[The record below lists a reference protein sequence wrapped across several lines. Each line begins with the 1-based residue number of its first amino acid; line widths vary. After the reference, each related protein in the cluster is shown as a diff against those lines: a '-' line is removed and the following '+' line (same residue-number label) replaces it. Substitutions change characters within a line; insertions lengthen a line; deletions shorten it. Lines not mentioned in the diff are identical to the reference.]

1 MPAQKNSGA
10 RCLPW
15 ACLAAAAMVV
25 AAFAPTAAA
34 QSIGAQPFD
43 YAPDRNPVLRLC
55 DEHYHR
61 GERAEAAACYTQ
73 VSAESLDGAV
83 RAEAAWRLG
92 DLQAANAFFR
102 TALELDPESFGI
114 RHRWGRLFLATHQA
128 DEAARLF
135 MEALDLNEDYT
146 PAKLGIAAVA
156 LGRFEDRA
164 RTIVEEVLDGGGAH
178 LEAHLISARMS
189 LEVGAVDAARETLD
203 EALGIAEAQDLPPL
217 EVYSLHAAAD
227 VLQGITASE
236 WTDRALAYNPSYGEI
251 HATPAYYYLINRRY
265 REAVELLFEAVR
277 IQPDLWTAHAELGVN
292 LFRQNRVDEA
302 QAHLALAYRGDPFSA
317 QTVNTLRLI
326 DSLDN
331 FVVLRR
337 ELPEREDDADVAA
350 GTEASAAE
358 ADAAAAE
365 AQTGAAEAQSAAAEA
380 QSAATATGETTT
392 AAPREAARDA
402 TSERV
407 AEPPTAATRGE
418 AAITASADRTAVN
431 GETLTAGETT
441 AANGE
446 ITPAPAMLLRLHQDE
461 APVLDAYV
469 TALVADSIKAFTE
482 RYRFELKEDV
492 VVELYPEHDDFA
504 VRTLGL
510 PGIGLLGVAFGHL
523 VAMDSP
529 SGSREGEF
537 HWGTTLWHEIAHIF
551 TLEATG
557 NLVPR
562 WFSEGVSVFEE
573 WSTGPLPG
581 RHIPVRVLEAM
592 ADDRLLP
599 VAELDGGFMRPTYE
613 GQVIVSYTQ
622 AGLLC
627 QHIAREWGQQGLVDM
642 LTGFADGLDTAAAV
656 REGLGVA
663 PEDLDRSF
671 REFLEAE
678 FRATLDV
685 LEEWQELTRA
695 TYRALDA
702 GDWEE
707 VLDRAE
713 TAVKTY
719 PDYVDDG
726 DAYIPMALALDELGR
741 RPEAQDTLETY
752 WRLGGYSPGAL
763 RRLGA
768 WLHETGRPEDAIAV
782 YEDLIMVTPLDAEV
796 HATLGDWMLAEGMA
810 DGALR
815 EYRALMAMRPHDMAG
830 AHFRLARAW
839 LELEDQARTREHL
852 LYALEIAP
860 HHREA
865 QQLLLEIVR

>member
-1 MPAQKNSGA
+1 MNH
-10 RCLPW
+10 RLP
-15 ACLAAAAMVV
+15 
-25 AAFAPTAAA
+25 AAFAARAAMAAIAMAATVMASSAAA

-43 YAPDRNPVLRLC
+43 YSPGRDPMLQPC
-55 DEHYHR
+55 DEQYHR
-61 GERAEAAACYTQ
+61 GERAAAAACYTQ

-102 TALELDPESFGI
+102 TALELDPESFTI
-114 RHRWGRLFLATHQA
+114 RERWGRLFLATHQA

-135 MEALDLNEDYT
+135 TEALDLNEDYT
-146 PAKLGIAAVA
+146 PARLGIAAVA

-164 RTIVEEVLDGGGAH
+164 RTIVEEVLDGDGRY
-178 LEAHLISARMS
+178 LEANLIAARLS
-189 LEVGAVDAARETLD
+189 LENGAVDDAREALD
-203 EALGIAEAQDLPPL
+203 KALAIAEAQDLPPL

-292 LFRQNRVDEA
+292 LFRQNRVEEA
-302 QAHLALAYRGDPFSA
+302 QAHLALAYQGDPFSA
-317 QTVNTLRLI
+317 QTVNTLRLL

-337 ELPEREDDADVAA
+337 ELPEREV
-350 GTEASAAE
+350 SAE
-358 ADAAAAE
+358 GETAAAV
-365 AQTGAAEAQSAAAEA
+365 SA
-380 QSAATATGETTT
+380 ETTT
-392 AAPREAARDA
+392 A
-402 TSERV
+402 
-407 AEPPTAATRGE
+407 
-418 AAITASADRTAVN
+418 I
-431 GETLTAGETT
+431 GET
-441 AANGE
+441 
-446 ITPAPAMLLRLHQDE
+446 TPAPAMLLRLHKDE
-461 APVLDAYV
+461 APVIDAYV
-469 TALVADSIKAFTE
+469 TDLVADSVQAFTE
-482 RYRFELKEDV
+482 RYQFELEEDV

-510 PGIGLLGVAFGHL
+510 PGIGLLGVAFGYL

-592 ADDRLLP
+592 ADDRFLP

-627 QHIAREWGQQGLVDM
+627 QYIAREWGQQGLVDM
-642 LTGFADGLDTAAAV
+642 LNGFADGLSTAGAI
-656 REGLGVA
+656 REGLGVS
-663 PEDLDRSF
+663 PEALDSGF
-671 REFLEAE
+671 REFLESE
-678 FRATLDV
+678 FGATLDV
-685 LEEWQELTRA
+685 LDEWRELSRA
-695 TYRALDA
+695 TYEALDA
-702 GDWEE
+702 GDWETAIE
-707 VLDRAE
+707 RADAAIE
-713 TAVKTY
+713 AF
-719 PDYVDDG
+719 PAHVDDG
-726 DAYIPMALALDELGR
+726 NSYIPRALAYDELDR
-741 RPEAQDTLETY
+741 RAEAMDTLETY

-763 RRLGA
+763 RRLGT
-768 WLHETGRPEDAIAV
+768 WLHEAGRPEDAIAV
-782 YEDLIMVTPLDAEV
+782 YDDLIMVTPLDAEV
-796 HATLGDWMLAEGMA
+796 HATLGDWMLDEDMA

-815 EYRALMAMRPHDMAG
+815 EYRALMATQPHDMAG
-830 AHFRLARAW
+830 AHYRLATAF
-839 LELEDQARTREHL
+839 LALEDQARTREHL

-860 HHREA
+860 HYREA

>member
-1 MPAQKNSGA
+1 MNYRALAACPARA
-10 RCLPW
+10 
-15 ACLAAAAMVV
+15 AVAAIATAAAAL
-25 AAFAPTAAA
+25 ASTAAA

-43 YAPDRNPVLRLC
+43 YSPDRDPVLQPC

-61 GERAEAAACYTQ
+61 GARAEAAACYTR

-102 TALELDPESFGI
+102 TALELDPESFTI
-114 RHRWGRLFLATHQA
+114 RERWGRLFLATHQA

-135 MEALDLNEDYT
+135 TEALDLNEDYT
-146 PAKLGIAAVA
+146 PARLGIAAVA

-164 RTIVEEVLDGGGAH
+164 RTIVEEVLEGDGRH
-178 LEAHLISARMS
+178 IEARLISARLS
-189 LEVGAVDAARETLD
+189 LENGGVDAAREALD
-203 EALGIAEAQDLPPL
+203 EALAIAEAQDLPPL

-292 LFRQNRVDEA
+292 LFRQNRVEEA

-326 DSLDN
+326 DSLEN

-337 ELPEREDDADVAA
+337 ELPEREA
-350 GTEASAAE
+350 GAGVNTQVGAEGETNAVVSRETSAAP
-358 ADAAAAE
+358 
-365 AQTGAAEAQSAAAEA
+365 
-380 QSAATATGETTT
+380 GET
-392 AAPREAARDA
+392 AP
-402 TSERV
+402 
-407 AEPPTAATRGE
+407 
-418 AAITASADRTAVN
+418 
-431 GETLTAGETT
+431 LGETT
-441 AANGE
+441 AASGE
-446 ITPAPAMLLRLHQDE
+446 TTAASGETTAASGETTAASGETTAASGETAPRPGMLLRLHKDE
-461 APVLDAYV
+461 APVIDAYV
-469 TALVADSIKAFTE
+469 TGLVADSIQAFTG
-482 RYRFELKEDV
+482 RYQFELQEDV

-510 PGIGLLGVAFGHL
+510 PGIGLLGVAFGYL

-562 WFSEGVSVFEE
+562 WFSEGVSVYEE

-592 ADDRLLP
+592 ADDRFLP

-627 QHIAREWGQQGLVDM
+627 QYIAREWGQQGLVDM
-642 LTGFADGLDTAAAV
+642 LNGFADGLDTAGAI
-656 REGLGVA
+656 RRGLGVA
-663 PEDLDRSF
+663 PEELDSGF
-671 REFLEAE
+671 GEFLESE

-685 LEEWQELTRA
+685 LDEWKGLTQA
-695 TYRALDA
+695 TYRALDS

-713 TAVKTY
+713 TAVKAY
-719 PDYVDDG
+719 PDYVDNG
-726 DAYIPMALALDELGR
+726 DAYIPMAMAFEELGR
-741 RPEAQDTLETY
+741 RPEALDTLETY
-752 WRLGGYSPGAL
+752 WRLGGYSPSAL
-763 RRLGA
+763 RRLA
-768 WLHETGRPEDAIAV
+768 TWLHEAGRADDAVAV
-782 YEDLIMVTPLDAEV
+782 YGDLIMVTPLDAEV

-815 EYRALMAMRPHDMAG
+815 EYRALMAMQPHDMAG
-830 AHFRLARAW
+830 AHYRLAQAY
-839 LELEDQARTREHL
+839 LALEDQASTREHL

-860 HHREA
+860 HYREA

>member
-1 MPAQKNSGA
+1 MSRRAPAT
-10 RCLPW
+10 
-15 ACLAAAAMVV
+15 CLAVAAMAVAAMAVVAVGV
-25 AAFAPTAAA
+25 AAFASTASA

-43 YAPDRNPVLRLC
+43 YYPDRDPVLQPC
-55 DEHYHR
+55 DGLYHR
-61 GERAEAAACYTQ
+61 GERAEAAACYTR
-73 VSAESLDGAV
+73 VSAESLDAVV

-102 TALELDPESFGI
+102 TALELDPESFTV

-135 MEALDLNEDYT
+135 IEALDLNEDYT

-156 LGRFEDRA
+156 LGRFESRA
-164 RTIVEEVLDGGGAH
+164 RTLVEEVLDGDGRH
-178 LEAHLISARMS
+178 LEAHLIAARMS
-189 LEVGAVDAARETLD
+189 LEVGAAARAREDLD
-203 EALGIAEAQDLPPL
+203 EALEIAEAQELPPL
-217 EVYSLHAAAD
+217 EVYALHAAAD
-227 VLQGITASE
+227 VLQGIAGSE

-251 HATPAYYYLINRRY
+251 YATPAYYHLINRRY

-292 LFRQNRVDEA
+292 LLRQNRVDEA

-326 DSLDN
+326 DSFDN

-337 ELPEREDDADVAA
+337 ELPPPEVSVPQVGEDAIAETTAVSGGITADV
-350 GTEASAAE
+350 SA
-358 ADAAAAE
+358 
-365 AQTGAAEAQSAAAEA
+365 
-380 QSAATATGETTT
+380 
-392 AAPREAARDA
+392 
-402 TSERV
+402 
-407 AEPPTAATRGE
+407 
-418 AAITASADRTAVN
+418 
-431 GETLTAGETT
+431 ETT
-441 AANGE
+441 AALGE
-446 ITPAPAMLLRLHQDE
+446 TSTPPGMLLRLHKDE
-461 APVLDAYV
+461 ASVIDAYV
-469 TALVADSIKAFTE
+469 TDLVTDSVRAFTE
-482 RYRFELKEDV
+482 RYQFELQEDV

-510 PGIGLLGVAFGHL
+510 PGIGLLGVAFGYL

-573 WSTGPLPG
+573 WSTGPLRG

-592 ADDRLLP
+592 ADDRFLP

-627 QHIAREWGQQGLVDM
+627 QYIAREWGQQGLVDM
-642 LTGFADGLDTAAAV
+642 LTGFAEGLDTVAAI
-656 REGLGVA
+656 RQGLGIA
-663 PEDLDRSF
+663 PEDLDRGF
-671 REFLEAE
+671 RDFLEAE
-678 FRATLDV
+678 FRAVLDV
-685 LEEWQELTRA
+685 LDEWKGLTQA
-695 TYRALDA
+695 TYRALDG

-707 VLDRAE
+707 VLNRAQ
-713 TAVKTY
+713 TAVETY

-726 DAYIPMALALDELGR
+726 DAYIPMAMAYDELGR
-741 RPEAQDTLETY
+741 RPEAMDTLEAY
-752 WRLGGYSPGAL
+752 WRLGGYSPRAL
-763 RRLGA
+763 RRLGT
-768 WLHETGRPEDAIAV
+768 WLHEAGRPEDAIAV
-782 YEDLIMVTPLDAEV
+782 YDDLIMVTPLDAEV

-810 DGALR
+810 EGALR
-815 EYRALMAMRPHDMAG
+815 EYRALMAMQPHDLAG
-830 AHFRLARAW
+830 THYRLARAY
-839 LELEDQARTREHL
+839 LALEDQAGTREHL

-860 HHREA
+860 HYREA

>member
-1 MPAQKNSGA
+1 MS
-10 RCLPW
+10 RR
-15 ACLAAAAMVV
+15 AAAASPARAVVV
-25 AAFAPTAAA
+25 ATAIAASVFASAAPA

-43 YAPDRNPVLRLC
+43 YYPDRDAVLQPC
-55 DEHYHR
+55 DERFHR
-61 GERAEAAACYTQ
+61 GERAEAAACYTR
-73 VSAESLDGAV
+73 VSAESLNAAV

-102 TALELDPESFGI
+102 TALELEPESFTV
-114 RHRWGRLFLATHQA
+114 RHRWGRLFLATHQE

-135 MEALDLNEDYT
+135 IEALDLNEDYT

-164 RTIVEEVLDGGGAH
+164 RTLVEEVLDGGGRY

-189 LEVGAVDAARETLD
+189 LELGAVEPAREDLD
-203 EALGIAEAQDLPPL
+203 EALEIAEAQELPPL
-217 EVYSLHAAAD
+217 EVYALHAAAD
-227 VLQGITASE
+227 VLQGITDSE

-251 HATPAYYYLINRRY
+251 YATPAYYYLINRRY

-277 IQPDLWTAHAELGVN
+277 VQPDLWTAHAELGVN
-292 LFRQNRVDEA
+292 LLRQNRVEEA

-326 DSLDN
+326 DSFDN

-337 ELPEREDDADVAA
+337 ELPSPEIGAPQASEDAIAETGAGGETAA
-350 GTEASAAE
+350 GVSAETSAE
-358 ADAAAAE
+358 PEETMDVSAETPAAP
-365 AQTGAAEAQSAAAEA
+365 
-380 QSAATATGETTT
+380 GETTT
-392 AAPREAARDA
+392 VSDE
-402 TSERV
+402 
-407 AEPPTAATRGE
+407 
-418 AAITASADRTAVN
+418 ITAGVSA
-431 GETLTAGETT
+431 ETTVPLGETT
-441 AANGE
+441 
-446 ITPAPAMLLRLHQDE
+446 PAPGMLLRLHKDE
-461 APVLDAYV
+461 ASVIDAYV
-469 TALVADSIKAFTE
+469 TDLVTESVRAFTE
-482 RYRFELKEDV
+482 RYQFELQEDV

-510 PGIGLLGVAFGHL
+510 PGIGLLGVAFGYL

-573 WSTGPLPG
+573 WSTGPLRG

-592 ADDRLLP
+592 ADDRFLP

-627 QHIAREWGQQGLVDM
+627 QYIAREWGQQGLVDM
-642 LTGFADGLDTAAAV
+642 LTGFAGGLGTVAAI
-656 REGLGVA
+656 RQGLGVA
-663 PEDLDRSF
+663 PEDLDRGF
-671 REFLEAE
+671 GEFLEAE
-678 FRATLDV
+678 FRAVLDV
-685 LEEWQELTRA
+685 LDEWNGLRQA
-695 TYRALDA
+695 TYRALDE

-713 TAVKTY
+713 TAIAAY
-719 PDYVDDG
+719 PDYVDAN
-726 DAYIPMALALDELGR
+726 DAYIPMALALEELGR
-741 RPEAQDTLETY
+741 RPEAMDTLETY
-752 WRLGGYSPGAL
+752 WRLGGYAPGAL
-763 RRLGA
+763 RRLGT
-768 WLHETGRPEDAIAV
+768 WLHEAGRPEDAIAV
-782 YEDLIMVTPLDAEV
+782 YDDLIMVTPLDAEV
-796 HATLGDWMLAEGMA
+796 HTTLGDWMLAEGRA

-815 EYRALMAMRPHDMAG
+815 EYRALMAMQPHDMAG
-830 AHFRLARAW
+830 THYRLASAF
-839 LELEDQARTREHL
+839 LALEDQARTREHL

-860 HHREA
+860 HYREA

>member
-1 MPAQKNSGA
+1 MPAPKSSGA
-10 RCLPW
+10 RFRSR
-15 ACLAAAAMVV
+15 AAVSMIAIVVSALASS
-25 AAFAPTAAA
+25 AAA

-43 YAPDRNPVLRLC
+43 YSPDRDPVLRPC
-55 DEHYHR
+55 DERYHR
-61 GERAEAAACYTQ
+61 GERAAAAACYTR

-102 TALELDPESFGI
+102 TALELDPESFTI

-128 DEAARLF
+128 DEAVRLF

-146 PAKLGIAAVA
+146 PARLGLAAVA

-164 RTIVEEVLDGGGAH
+164 RTIVEEVLDGGGRH

-189 LEVGAVDAARETLD
+189 LEVGAVEPAREALD
-203 EALGIAEAQDLPPL
+203 EALEIAGAHELPPL
-217 EVYSLHAAAD
+217 EVYALHAAAD

-326 DSLDN
+326 DSLEN

-337 ELPEREDDADVAA
+337 ELPEGESD
-350 GTEASAAE
+350 SI
-358 ADAAAAE
+358 ADAE
-365 AQTGAAEAQSAAAEA
+365 PD
-380 QSAATATGETTT
+380 TT
-392 AAPREAARDA
+392 
-402 TSERV
+402 
-407 AEPPTAATRGE
+407 PPG
-418 AAITASADRTAVN
+418 
-431 GETLTAGETT
+431 
-441 AANGE
+441 
-446 ITPAPAMLLRLHQDE
+446 MLLRLHKDE

-469 TALVADSIKAFTE
+469 TGLVADSVRAFTE
-482 RYRFELKEDV
+482 RYQFELKEDV

-510 PGIGLLGVAFGHL
+510 PGIGLLGVAFGYL

-592 ADDRLLP
+592 ADDRFLP

-627 QHIAREWGQQGLVDM
+627 QYIAREWGQQGLVDM
-642 LTGFADGLDTAAAV
+642 LTGFAGGLDTAAAV
-656 REGLGVA
+656 REGLGVEPA
-663 PEDLDRSF
+663 ALDSGF

-685 LEEWQELTRA
+685 LDEWKGLTQA

-707 VLDRAE
+707 VVDRAE
-713 TAVKTY
+713 TAIGTY
-719 PDYVDDG
+719 PDHVDDG
-726 DAYIPMALALDELGR
+726 DAYIPMAMALEELGR
-741 RPEAQDTLETY
+741 RPEALDTLTTY
-752 WRLGGYSPGAL
+752 WRRGGYSPSAL
-763 RRLGA
+763 RRLGD
-768 WLHETGRPEDAIAV
+768 WLHEAGRGEEAIAV

-830 AHFRLARAW
+830 AHYRLATAHMA
-839 LELEDQARTREHL
+839 LEDRARTREHL

-860 HHREA
+860 HYREA

>member
-1 MPAQKNSGA
+1 MPAPKSSGA
-10 RCLPW
+10 RCFLR
-15 ACLAAAAMVV
+15 AAM
-25 AAFAPTAAA
+25 AAIVMAASALASTAAA

-43 YAPDRNPVLRLC
+43 YSPGRDLVLQPC
-55 DEHYHR
+55 DDLYHR
-61 GERAEAAACYTQ
+61 GERAEAAACYTR

-102 TALELDPESFGI
+102 TALELDPESFTI
-114 RHRWGRLFLATHQA
+114 RERWARLFLATHQA
-128 DEAARLF
+128 DEAVRLF
-135 MEALDLNEDYT
+135 TEALDLNEDYT
-146 PAKLGIAAVA
+146 PARLGIAAVA

-164 RTIVEEVLDGGGAH
+164 RTIVEEVLDGEGRH

-189 LEVGAVDAARETLD
+189 LELGAVDAAREALD
-203 EALGIAEAQDLPPL
+203 EALAIVEAQDLPPL

-292 LFRQNRVDEA
+292 LFRQNRVEEA

-326 DSLDN
+326 DSLEN

-337 ELPEREDDADVAA
+337 ELP
-350 GTEASAAE
+350 
-358 ADAAAAE
+358 
-365 AQTGAAEAQSAAAEA
+365 
-380 QSAATATGETTT
+380 
-392 AAPREAARDA
+392 APE
-402 TSERV
+402 V
-407 AEPPTAATRGE
+407 G
-418 AAITASADRTAVN
+418 
-431 GETLTAGETT
+431 
-441 AANGE
+441 
-446 ITPAPAMLLRLHQDE
+446 APAMLLRLHEDE

-469 TALVADSIKAFTE
+469 TKLVADSVQAFTE
-482 RYRFELKEDV
+482 RYQFELEEDV

-510 PGIGLLGVAFGHL
+510 PGIGLLGVAFGYL

-581 RHIPVRVLEAM
+581 RHIPLRVLEAM
-592 ADDRLLP
+592 ADDRFLP

-627 QHIAREWGQQGLVDM
+627 QYIAREWGQQGLVDM
-642 LTGFADGLDTAAAV
+642 LNGFAGGLDTARSI
-656 REGLGVA
+656 REGLGVS
-663 PEDLDRSF
+663 PEALDSGF
-671 REFLEAE
+671 REFLESE

-685 LEEWQELTRA
+685 LEEWTELSRA
-695 TYRALDA
+695 AYEALDA
-702 GDWEE
+702 GDWETVIE
-707 VLDRAE
+707 HADAAIE
-713 TAVKTY
+713 AF
-719 PDYVDDG
+719 PAHVDDG
-726 DAYIPMALALDELGR
+726 NSYIPRALAYDELDR
-741 RPEAQDTLETY
+741 RADALDTLETY

-768 WLHETGRPEDAIAV
+768 WLHEAGRPADAIAV
-782 YEDLIMVTPLDAEV
+782 YDDLIMVTPLDAEV
-796 HATLGDWMLAEGMA
+796 HTTLGDWMLAEGMA

-815 EYRALMAMRPHDMAG
+815 EYRALMAMQPHDMAG
-830 AHFRLARAW
+830 AHYRLATAF
-839 LELEDQARTREHL
+839 LALEDQASTREHL

-860 HHREA
+860 HYREA